1 MGRLK
6 TDSLTSYESY
16 ETEDLC
22 FIDILTSM
30 KELSVVWYATQ
41 NRRAT
46 KLRHAPNPFVLRMKH
61 RFDKSDILV
70 GVILEDFLPF
80 YFCSIKIPSVNPTA
94 LSYWRLHP

>member
-1 MGRLK
+1 MKL
-6 TDSLTSYESY
+6 TDLSHERVNKK
-16 ETEDLC
+16 
-22 FIDILTSM
+22 IKIVSM
-30 KELSVVWYATQ
+30 VGAIGFEPTTYGTQ

-46 KLRHAPNPFVLRMKH
+46 KLRHAPNSFVLRMKH

-70 GVILEDFLPF
+70 GVILKDFLPF